1 MNQTEETEPKK
12 KTEKRKYMLSHILIH
27 RYPIKT
33 QDQKLEYP
41 CLRVVG
47 GKRGPDKA
55 LWDEEPLK
63 MSWSSFCAD
72 RLHLEMGS

>member
-33 QDQKLEYP
+33 QGQKLEYP

-55 LWDEEPLK
+55 L
-63 MSWSSFCAD
+63 
-72 RLHLEMGS
+72 